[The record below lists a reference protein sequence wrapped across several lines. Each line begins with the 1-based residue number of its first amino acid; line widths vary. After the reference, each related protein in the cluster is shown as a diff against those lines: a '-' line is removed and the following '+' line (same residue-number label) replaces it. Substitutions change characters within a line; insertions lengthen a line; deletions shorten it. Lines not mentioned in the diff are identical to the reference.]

1 MYEFRHCGE
10 ITDLEI
16 LNSCLEAELIFY
28 KKKRYLNI
36 AASFDIETT
45 NIKLNDKT
53 KFAIMYFWGFDL
65 NGLCC
70 YGRTWEE
77 FVNYLNRISKIL
89 DLNVNRRLI
98 IYVHN

>member
-1 MYEFRHCGE
+1 
-10 ITDLEI
+10 
-16 LNSCLEAELIFY
+16 
-28 KKKRYLNI
+28 
-36 AASFDIETT
+36 
-45 NIKLNDKT
+45 
-53 KFAIMYFWGFDL
+53 MYFWGFDL

-98 IYVHN
+98 IYVHNLGFEFQFMRKWFTFIKVLAREKYKPIY